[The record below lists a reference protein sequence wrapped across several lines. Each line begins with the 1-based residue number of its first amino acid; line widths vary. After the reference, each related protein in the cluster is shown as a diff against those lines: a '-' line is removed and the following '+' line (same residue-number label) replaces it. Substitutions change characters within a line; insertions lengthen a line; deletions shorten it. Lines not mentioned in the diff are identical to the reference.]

1 MIRVFAFV
9 ILFALAGC
17 SALPAT
23 QYSGSACDAGEA
35 RMACQIE
42 RYNNVSQ

>member
-1 MIRVFAFV
+1 MTRTFAFV

-17 SALPAT
+17 SAMPAA

-42 RYNNVSQ
+42 RYNNVAQ